1 MTICKIF
8 EKSAE
13 RFLRQCITAVML
25 LLLLASLAE
34 AEAKQGKQL
43 MAYGDIP
50 FGISANKTKNLLKKK
65 FRRVDELYS
74 HQTFVGYRAEL
85 RKGLMGVYYADY
97 NIYRGKLVSSEV
109 VGPDDFVEKY
119 MKKKFGEPTR
129 KSPTSVTCG
138 HSIRSTGTYN
148 LDNLI
153 WDVEGGMVAIEYQ
166 CRDRSLTKAGVIKA
180 AQ

>member
-1 MTICKIF
+1 
-8 EKSAE
+8 
-13 RFLRQCITAVML
+13 
-25 LLLLASLAE
+25 
-34 AEAKQGKQL
+34 
-43 MAYGDIP
+43 
-50 FGISANKTKNLLKKK
+50 
-65 FRRVDELYS
+65 
-74 HQTFVGYRAEL
+74 
-85 RKGLMGVYYADY
+85 MGVYYADY
-97 NIYRGKLVSSEV
+97 NIYGGKLVSSEV

-138 HSIRSTGTYN
+138 HSIRSRGTYN

-180 AQ
+180 EHLIQK